1 MKHMASSIL
10 VKHANSLSLW
20 TVCILETI
28 IVESFFLAQF
38 FWCERYMI
46 IKIEII
52 IIRRNPLKIPT
63 HTLLVFPY
71 FAIRCFRNC
80 YHGNISLIQMDNYSI
95 KIVGPK
101 RTRRTSCVPVR
112 IIHKVIYN

>member
-1 MKHMASSIL
+1 MPSYPILREFMAVFIPSLGYQVEVMICDVQYINATRISGISMKHMASSIL

-20 TVCILETI
+20 TVCILQII
-28 IVESFFLAQF
+28 IVESFFFAQF

-63 HTLLVFPY
+63 H
-71 FAIRCFRNC
+71 R
-80 YHGNISLIQMDNYSI
+80 SEE
-95 KIVGPK
+95 
-101 RTRRTSCVPVR
+101 RR
-112 IIHKVIYN
+112 